1 MASADP
7 IAWARE
13 RGTSTDGRLQR
24 RIPYSN
30 FWNMECPPARDVDV
44 IGEITTQTA
53 PTASA
58 SPPPSPS
65 SSVDGPKAQPGLEFS
80 AHRRGAWLRE
90 VLPAVD
96 LQRSPRRAT
105 PGRRAQV
112 P

>member
-44 IGEITTQTA
+44 IVEITTQTA

-65 SSVDGPKAQPGLEFS
+65 SSVDGPKAQPGLGVS
-80 AHRRGAWLRE
+80 AHPRGGRLTRG
-90 VLPAVD
+90 VPAAD
-96 LQRSPRRAT
+96 SQLCR
-105 PGRRAQV
+105 
-112 P
+112 